1 MKTTRFL
8 TAAAL
13 FALGFSACTNNHEG
27 RFLNMATGEEVT
39 LVKGDDGQMV
49 DRATNRPVL
58 LYVDTEKR
66 DTFYGPTGARVNG
79 HLWPIDRGGYV
90 YDDGER
96 KIKIDG
102 EEFKIKG
109 KNAKEKWDA
118 DGSEYKYKDDD
129 MKVKQDGGEYKI
141 KADNYTK
148 KKDEDGDVKI
158 KTADKTIKVD
168 GETGEKKVKKRSV
181 FGKVKD
187 KVIGG

>member
-1 MKTTRFL
+1 MKTRNYLF
-8 TAAAL
+8 AAL
-13 FALGFSACTNNHEG
+13 LLLAGFGACTNNHDG
-27 RFLNMATGEEVT
+27 RFLNLSTGQEVT
-39 LVKGDDGQMV
+39 LVKGNDGEMV

-58 LYVDTEKR
+58 LYVDPEKR
-66 DTFYGPTGARVNG
+66 DTFYGPTGERVNG
-79 HLWPIDRGGYV
+79 HLWRSNKGGYV

-102 EEFKIKG
+102 DEFKIKG
-109 KNAKEKWDA
+109 DGAKEKWDA

-129 MKVKQDGGEYKI
+129 RKVKEDDGEYKV
-141 KADNYTK
+141 KTKNYEK
-148 KKDEDGDVKI
+148 KRDEDGDVKI